1 MDFLTIFGYIIAALV
16 IALGLYLIFKKN
28 AETQAETLP
37 EEAEDEI
44 KALSDED
51 ISRVPVVPRAVREHI
66 LEKQLDEPA
75 VSITPSRV
83 EPQVEIEGERD
94 ALNSAVFNTSI
105 IARSPTVSQ
114 PVEPAKPDAFDQALA
129 QLEAVTQSEVT
140 ETRVTETRVTGTAT
154 SIEPTDVEALSHA
167 EIEVAVAPGAVS
179 LNPTVETANVD
190 QWQGESALLNA
201 HLQDQERRD
210 DETALAQ
217 AEHILALYVMP
228 TGRPLSGDK
237 VMHLLRQFG
246 LRYGEMSLFHR
257 FLDSNGTG
265 PLMFSVL
272 RYTSEGPMG
281 FDLETL
287 SNEQVEGLAFFLAL
301 PNKHALAGYDTMVSI
316 SGLLAREVSGHV
328 YDEHM
333 NELTPQLREHYR
345 HFVLDYRGSAF

>member
-1 MDFLTIFGYIIAALV
+1 MDYLTIVGYIVAALV

-28 AETQAETLP
+28 AETTPADDA
-37 EEAEDEI
+37 AEDTQL
-44 KALSDED
+44 LSDAQD
-51 ISRVPVVPRAVREHI
+51 LNRIPVVPRAVREQI
-66 LEKQLDEPA
+66 QQEQGDSEVSIKASRTEPELEPVAPPVTVAPAPVVPVAVAKVEEPA
-75 VSITPSRV
+75 
-83 EPQVEIEGERD
+83 Q
-94 ALNSAVFNTSI
+94 
-105 IARSPTVSQ
+105 
-114 PVEPAKPDAFDQALA
+114 PDAFDEALA
-129 QLEAVTQSEVT
+129 QLEAVTQREAVADT
-140 ETRVTETRVTGTAT
+140 LQDTPDT
-154 SIEPTDVEALSHA
+154 VEATTAAELEIAVNDATPAGLSP
-167 EIEVAVAPGAVS
+167 V
-179 LNPTVETANVD
+179 VETASLD

-201 HLQDQERRD
+201 HLEDQERRD

-228 TGRPLSGDK
+228 GSGRPLSGEK

-257 FLDSNGTG
+257 FQDSTGTG

-301 PNKHALAGYDTMVSI
+301 PNQHALAGYDMMVSI
-316 SGLLAREVSGHV
+316 SGLLAREVAGRT
-328 YDEHM
+328 YDEQM

-345 HFVLDYRGSAF
+345 HFVMDYRGSDY